1 MAIIGVPRPE
11 WAAAP
16 PGPKPPLPNTSHSR
30 IHPAPMTLL
39 DGQSLTLA
47 DVARIARGARGVT
60 LTEASRAAI
69 GASRAWVESVLH
81 GERPIY
87 GVNTGFGSL
96 ARVRIDPDQTSLL
109 SRNLIQSHAAGVG
122 PDAPDDVV
130 RAMMLLRANAL
141 ARGASG
147 CTLALVETLL
157 AMLDRGVI
165 PRVPKQGSCGSSG
178 DLAPLS
184 HLGLVVFGEG
194 GHARFQGVLL
204 PGREAMAR
212 AGIPTLVPAAKEG
225 LAMTNGA
232 QMTTAIAALTLFDSW
247 RLVEIA
253 EVAAA
258 MSIEALRGVTRAFHP
273 AVHAL
278 RPYPG
283 AITSAARL
291 LDLLAG
297 STLTDSIPDK
307 IQDAYSLR
315 CTPII
320 LGAVRDQLG
329 FAQQVVD
336 IELNSVTDN
345 PVMLM
350 GDLGPDA
357 GAEPNR
363 AFSAGLFHGEPVGM
377 ACESARIAIAE
388 LASLSERR
396 LFRLTT
402 GSLSARLP
410 PALADGPRDSGLGML
425 FPQTTA
431 AALVSENKAIGW
443 PSTLDSIPT
452 CEDQEDHVAM
462 STTAAWRYSETLQNS
477 RRVVAIELLSAARA
491 LRYRIEAEPG
501 LKLGVGSR
509 DMLPRLAHLL
519 DPRLTPGEAIE
530 ACVAE
535 VLEPGA

>member
-1 MAIIGVPRPE
+1 LEPRVIP
-11 WAAAP
+11 
-16 PGPKPPLPNTSHSR
+16 
-30 IHPAPMTLL
+30 L
-39 DGQSLTLA
+39 DGQALTLA
-47 DVARIARGARGVT
+47 DVAAVARGAGLQVAVT
-60 LTEASRAAI
+60 DASRTEVAR
-69 GASRAWVESVLH
+69 SRAWVVSVLH
-81 GERPIY
+81 GERAIY

-109 SRNLIQSHAAGVG
+109 SRNLIRSHAAGVG
-122 PDAPDDVV
+122 PDAPDEVV

-147 CTLALVETLL
+147 CTQALIDTLL
-157 AMLDRGVI
+157 SMLARGVT
-165 PRVPKQGSCGSSG
+165 PRVPRQGSCGSSG

-194 GHARFQGVLL
+194 GHARFGGELMTG
-204 PGREAMAR
+204 PEAMAR

-232 QMTTAIAALTLFDSW
+232 QMTTAIAALALVDSL

-253 EVAAA
+253 ETAAA

-273 AVHAL
+273 GVHAL

-283 AITSAARL
+283 AVTTAANL
-291 LDLLAG
+291 LRLLAG
-297 STLTDSIPDK
+297 SSLTDSVADK
-307 IQDAYSLR
+307 VQDAYSLR
-315 CTPII
+315 CTPVI

-329 FAQQVVD
+329 FAQQVID

-350 GDLGPDA
+350 DLEGDDV
-357 GAEPNR
+357 NR

-377 ACESARIAIAE
+377 ACESARIAVAE
-388 LASLSERR
+388 IASLSERR

-410 PALADGPRDSGLGML
+410 PALAVAGPNENGLGML

-431 AALVSENKAIGW
+431 ASLVSENKAIGW

-462 STTAAWRYSETLQNS
+462 STTAAWRFRETLENS

-491 LRYRIEAEPG
+491 LRYRLDEDPNATFGAGARAMMP
-501 LKLGVGSR
+501 
-509 DMLPRLAHLL
+509 LL
-519 DPRLTPGEAIE
+519 DPILDGGLVPGEEIE
-530 ACVAE
+530 ACV
-535 VLEPGA
+535 LQIFGG